1 MLDICMC
8 AYDSI
13 FFLEFRIQ
21 HMTVSSFFTQ
31 LFFSVEGVDA
41 FVDILFIFLS
51 IYVFTFIAFLFYT
64 F

>member
-13 FFLEFRIQ
+13 FFLEFCIQ

-41 FVDILFIFLS
+41 FVDIMFIFMS
-51 IYVFTFIAFLFYT
+51 ISILTFIAFLLYT